1 MRKWRKADFM
11 KDWKSGW
18 NHVGIKQFWCLG
30 PRAGTVASCQ
40 FLKVNPKLI
49 YQNKFDLFFNI
60 GIFNIGR
67 ARSSVVV
74 QQVVLSAQW
83 LSSFKWM
90 QGNES
95 NSKPFPRV

>member
-1 MRKWRKADFM
+1 MCKWRKADFM

-49 YQNKFDLFFNI
+49 YQNKFDLVFNI
-60 GIFNIGR
+60 GIFNIGIEP
-67 ARSSVVV
+67 AVPLWSSRWCCR
-74 QQVVLSAQW
+74 LS
-83 LSSFKWM
+83 
-90 QGNES
+90 G
-95 NSKPFPRV
+95 